1 MNKIFTKN
9 IYTNYKHVL
18 KMNSL
23 AFLKGFL
30 LGSIYCGSIIL
41 GADIDGTFRCVK
53 TKTLHPSA
61 HYVY

>member
-1 MNKIFTKN
+1 MNKIFTKK
-9 IYTNYKHVL
+9 IYTNYKHVR

-23 AFLKGFL
+23 GFL

-53 TKTLHPSA
+53 TITLHPSA